1 MQASDNQTSRSAPQ
15 RRREFPATDALL
27 VINGSVF
34 LLMMV
39 YHSIRGD
46 LDPLQWGW
54 DWGPLSLNG
63 QWWRL
68 LTSTFVHN
76 SDGHLLGNVL
86 FLWFLGKRMERI
98 FGSWAFL
105 LFYLSCSVV
114 GSLSSLAFHPEFVS
128 CGASPG
134 IFGLAGGL
142 ISVYVMR
149 GVRLSKHAVWKLV
162 LLILWT
168 AYSVYPDKSVQGV
181 NNAAHIGGLLAG
193 LALGAVLALGFA
205 QEEQRQYRRRVF
217 SAMAALLVV
226 GAMCVRYYH
235 SYLIPLKPAAKAL
248 AQGRPD
254 DALRYVGISLHK
266 KPGSVHANV
275 LAADAYLAKDDFPDA
290 EAAARRA
297 LASAEGLG
305 RDYDHA
311 TYDLGLVKLH
321 TGYCE
326 EAHEIGNTL
335 SLYSNS
341 NDKHEAHSLSIAQC
355 DLTGYG
361 DRFFSEGHPDW
372 AIGFYN
378 RALREKPDNYRAQ
391 VGLA

>member
-1 MQASDNQTSRSAPQ
+1 MGMGLGASISQWPMVAAANLNVRPQQ
-15 RRREFPATDALL
+15 RRTSPRKCL
-27 VINGSVF
+27 VLVVF
-34 LLMMV
+34 GEAHGAHLRKL
-39 YHSIRGD
+39 G
-46 LDPLQWGW
+46 
-54 DWGPLSLNG
+54 LS
-63 QWWRL
+63 
-68 LTSTFVHN
+68 
-76 SDGHLLGNVL
+76 
-86 FLWFLGKRMERI
+86 
-98 FGSWAFL
+98 AFL
-105 LFYLSCSVV
+105 SKLQRGWQPQLPCIPSRVCILWGLTRHFRFSRRPDKRVRHEGCASFETRSVETRAAHSV
-114 GSLSSLAFHPEFVS
+114 DRVQRVPGQVRTGSQQCRPHW
-128 CGASPG
+128 GA
-134 IFGLAGGL
+134 AGGL
-142 ISVYVMR
+142 S
-149 GVRLSKHAVWKLV
+149 SWCC
-162 LLILWT
+162 T
-168 AYSVYPDKSVQGV
+168 
-181 NNAAHIGGLLAG
+181 
-193 LALGAVLALGFA
+193 
-205 QEEQRQYRRRVF
+205 
-217 SAMAALLVV
+217 
-226 GAMCVRYYH
+226 
-235 SYLIPLKPAAKAL
+235 
-248 AQGRPD
+248 
-254 DALRYVGISLHK
+254 LRYVGISLHK

-391 VGLA
+391 VGLAKAYRAKGMQKEADEAAAKAATMRRPGST